1 MQNEEKHVA
10 NISICIILEK
20 PKLAKY
26 INEMKKTIARIVQVT
41 EEQVGISVT
50 TNEEVGEIGKGDAIA
65 SYVSVLLKNNNECN
79 KGSQK

>member
-1 MQNEEKHVA
+1 MT
-10 NISICIILEK
+10 SICIILEK

-41 EEQVGISVT
+41 EEQVGVSVT

-65 SYVSVLLKNNNECN
+65 SYVSVLLKNNKKSDKE
-79 KGSQK
+79 SQK